1 MINFEKII
9 LFTMK
14 KILNI
19 CSYILNAILII
30 YLIVSLSKVSSVDNY
45 SAEFKEKVAAAIIEK
60 ESAELPLRAQE
71 FGADKISI
79 DSLVFTG
86 ENTGYLVC
94 KVEETD
100 KYGIYGYGE
109 EPKPSIKTIY
119 VEVDNIKANKRGV
132 RWSTNWQ
139 KAFLTSLLK

>member
-1 MINFEKII
+1 
-9 LFTMK
+9 
-14 KILNI
+14 
-19 CSYILNAILII
+19 
-30 YLIVSLSKVSSVDNY
+30 LIVSLSKAPSVDRN
-45 SAEFKEKVAAAIIEK
+45 SAEFKEKVAAVIIEK
-60 ESAELPLRAQE
+60 ESTELPLRAQE

-86 ENTGYLVC
+86 DESGYLVC

-100 KYGIYGYGE
+100 KYGIYSYGE

-119 VEVDNIKANKRGV
+119 VEVENIKANKRGV
-132 RWSTNWQ
+132 RWYTNWQ

>member
-1 MINFEKII
+1 MEYYEKKSVSP
-9 LFTMK
+9 TK

-19 CSYILNAILII
+19 CSYVLNAILII
-30 YLIVSLSKVSSVDNY
+30 YLIVSLSKAPSVDRN
-45 SAEFKEKVAAAIIEK
+45 SAEFKEKVAAVIIEK
-60 ESAELPLRAQE
+60 ESTELPLRAQE

-86 ENTGYLVC
+86 DESGYLVC

-100 KYGIYGYGE
+100 KYGIYSYGE

-119 VEVDNIKANKRGV
+119 VEVENIKANKRGV
-132 RWSTNWQ
+132 RWYTNWQ